1 MDPAQHKQ
9 DAVGGPLARF
19 AVAWAILGWAGV
31 LAFAIGRLS
40 AVAQDALAQE
50 LSIAQ
55 LAVLVANTGLMA
67 WAEGYRGFQQR
78 FSPRAAA
85 RVLWLSRH
93 ATPATALLAPVFCV
107 GFLGATPRVL
117 RLTWTGTALIVLA
130 VVAVQQLP
138 QPWRGVVDVGVVVGL
153 TWGLVSFLALCRT
166 ALASGRYPADPAVP
180 GGGPAA

>member
-9 DAVGGPLARF
+9 DAAGGPLARF

-50 LSIAQ
+50 LTVAQ

-93 ATPATALLAPVFCV
+93 ATLPTALLAPVFCV

-153 TWGLVSFLALCRT
+153 TWGLVSFLVLCRT